1 MLFLAV
7 LPITILAG
15 DLSPSVRA
23 RAVAAA
29 DALTQQEPPEKF
41 TKGIPWTGA
50 PGITETVDEIM
61 AREASGVKRA
71 ETAVFSPRE
80 LKPRLVAP
88 AKIQDD
94 ASAAAVS
101 RWPLPGEPRRGDA
114 APLPDTPQT
123 VGTSFLGPRLSES
136 GFIPPD
142 SMGAVGPS
150 QVLVI
155 ANGRIKVFDKSG
167 VLGGLNATTDTFFT
181 SVRTA
186 STSDPHVRYDRL
198 SGRWFVTMIDVA
210 SVNRVLIAVSNSST
224 ITNTSS
230 FTFFSFQHDLV
241 GTTPNADTGLFADY
255 DTLGVDKFALY
266 VGVNMFTSADAFRGT
281 TGFVIN
287 KTDLLAGTLTVTP
300 FRQLAGFTCPSTGV
314 YTPQGINNDDPQA
327 TEGYFI
333 GVDVCTF
340 SKLVL
345 RRIINP
351 GGTPSI
357 SDNVTLTVPTTT
369 FPILQVHAGAAANR
383 RLDALDDRLFAASI
397 HTNAITGAKTLWTAH
412 NIEVNSSGVGTGGG
426 GRNGARWY
434 EIGNLATTPTL
445 VQSGTLFD
453 SATTNPFGF
462 WIPSVAMSG
471 QGHMALGSSRASA
484 DPTNGFASIA
494 AAGRSRT
501 DPLGTIQAPT
511 LAQSSTFAYN
521 VQAVDGQR
529 WGDYSQVVV
538 DPNDNQTMW
547 TFQEYADATNS
558 WGVRAIQLKA
568 PPPATPAVATP
579 ATVASGQASVN
590 VTIDGTS
597 LSGSEFF
604 DPGPDTGGPGFLNHI
619 AASISGVTV
628 NTVTFVS
635 PTQVTLNIST
645 VGATAGAKDVTIT
658 NPDGQSR
665 TGVGLLTVTSTSSFT
680 LTVTVRGSASGTV
693 TSNPAG
699 ISCTIA
705 SICITSYASGT
716 PVTLTEA
723 PGSGA
728 SFKQWGGACS
738 GTATTCPVTMNA
750 NQSVTATFSQVFTDP
765 TLTAQST
772 LIKAVHFTELRS
784 AINTLRAVNS
794 LAAFGWTDPTLTA
807 GTTSAKKVHM
817 DELRQAL
824 NEAGGPS
831 PSSYETLVVGQTTIK
846 ASHISDLRNAVRA
859 LE

>member
-7 LPITILAG
+7 LSITILAG
-15 DLSPSVRA
+15 DPSLSVGA

-41 TKGIPWTGA
+41 TKGIPWTGE

-61 AREASGVKRA
+61 AREASSAKNA
-71 ETAVFSPRE
+71 ETAVFAPTE
-80 LKPRLVAP
+80 LKPRLMAP
-88 AKIQDD
+88 GKIQDD
-94 ASAAAVS
+94 ASAPEVS
-101 RWPLPGEPRRGDA
+101 QWPLPGEPRRGDA
-114 APLPDTPQT
+114 SPLLYTPQT

-167 VLGGLNATTDTFFT
+167 VLGGLNATTDTFFGT
-181 SVRTA
+181 SG
-186 STSDPHVRYDRL
+186 TSDPHVRYDRL
-198 SGRWFVTMIDVA
+198 SGRWFVTMIDMA
-210 SVNRVLIAVSNSST
+210 TVNRVLIAVSSAST
-224 ITNTSS
+224 ITSASS

-241 GTTPNADTGLFADY
+241 GPTTPNADTGHFADY

-266 VGVNMFTSADAFRGT
+266 VGVNMFTSSIGPFTGT

-287 KTDLLAGTLTVTP
+287 KANLLAGTLTVTA
-300 FRQLAGFTCPSTGV
+300 FRQIGV
-314 YTPQGINNDDPQA
+314 NSSACGVFTPQGVHNDDPQA

-345 RRIINP
+345 RRVTNP

-357 SDNVTLTVPTTT
+357 SGNLNLTVPTTT
-369 FPILQVHAGAAANR
+369 NPIDQVASGSAQP
-383 RLDALDDRLFAASI
+383 LDALDNRLFAASI

-412 NIEVNSSGVGTGGG
+412 NIQVNSSGTASGTG
-426 GRNGARWY
+426 GRNGSRWY
-434 EIGNLATTPTL
+434 EIGNLTTTPTL
-445 VQSGTLFD
+445 SQSGTLFD
-453 SATTNPFGF
+453 SATSNPLGY

-471 QGHMALGSSRASA
+471 QGHMAMASSVASA
-484 DPTNGFASIA
+484 VSFAGIA
-494 AAGRSRT
+494 AVGRLRT
-501 DPLGTIQAPT
+501 DALGTIQTPT
-511 LAQSSTFAYN
+511 LAQAGVGSYN
-521 VQAVDGQR
+521 VQSTAVQR

-568 PPPATPAVATP
+568 PPPATPAVSTP

-590 VTIDGTS
+590 VTINGTS
-597 LSGSEFF
+597 MSGSEFF

-619 AASISGVTV
+619 AASISGGVTV

-665 TGVGLLTVTSTSSFT
+665 TGVGVLTVTSTSSFT
-680 LTVTVRGSASGTV
+680 LMVTVRGSANGTV

-705 SICITSYASGT
+705 SICIASYASGT

-723 PGSGA
+723 HGSGA

-738 GTATTCPVTMNA
+738 GTATTCMVTMTA

-772 LIKAVHFTELRS
+772 LIKAVHVTELRS

-794 LAAFGWTDPTLTA
+794 LSAFSWTDPTLTA
-807 GTTSAKKVHM
+807 GTTPAKKVHM

-824 NEAGGPS
+824 NEA
-831 PSSYETLVVGQTTIK
+831 YQAAGQSAPGYTDPTIVAQQTMIK
-846 ASHISDLRNAVRA
+846 ASHVSELRTAVRA